1 MALMLRN
8 ARVIDP
14 QVDLDEVCDILIRDG
29 RVVEVGHDLV
39 MPKGVER
46 DLSGKIL
53 VPGLVDIH
61 VHLRDPGLEQKE
73 DIASGT
79 RAAAHGGF
87 TTVACMP
94 SRARPSPRW
103 ATWSL
108 TAPARSPTTGAA
120 SRTAA

>member
-29 RVVEVGHDLV
+29 RVVEVGHDLE

-94 SRARPSPRW
+94 N
-103 ATWSL
+103 TK
-108 TAPARSPTTGAA
+108 PTIDNGQIVV
-120 SRTAA
+120 